1 MNMPLEDCSIA
12 ESDELFNKQLDTVSE
27 FEPKLIEPS
36 FKPTNNIHKPAEN
49 IKTNAVNIAYQNGT
63 GELYMRAGVAIF
75 TLCALISHIL
85 HLIQMFEAYFIDKE
99 GIIKCK
105 ATFFITVISKVSC
118 VLFILFQSAFIFK
131 YANIVLHSGKNIAI
145 LGLMHI
151 ICTNFCLFIRTVIAE
166 TAAEINHEYYHESL
180 HDNIFNH
187 SIYYANEKS
196 LDNTNSTKLHYEHLK
211 NLGCI
216 NISISEISKQI
227 QKTQNGLA
235 EFLYS
240 FVIEY
245 CLLAMTIFYVLWS
258 SFKSRYSKNVQKSN
272 FQMKPV
278 ENRRLSIFQNRRGSL
293 FGKSSASFNGIDK
306 TRGSTNHSIESNRF
320 TIDCSKSTKGYVEIY
335 L

>member
-12 ESDELFNKQLDTVSE
+12 ESDELFNKQLDNVTE

-36 FKPTNNIHKPAEN
+36 FKPTNKTIHKPAEN
-49 IKTNAVNIAYQNGT
+49 IVYQNGT

-75 TLCALISHIL
+75 TLCALISHII

-166 TAAEINHEYYHESL
+166 TAAEINHEYSHESL
-180 HDNIFNH
+180 HENIFNH
-187 SIYYANEKS
+187 SEMS
-196 LDNTNSTKLHYEHLK
+196 LDSANKTKLHYEHLK

-227 QKTQNGLA
+227 QKTQNRVA
-235 EFLYS
+235 EHLYP
-240 FVIEY
+240 FVVEF

-258 SFKSRYSKNVQKSN
+258 SFESRYSKKFQKSN
-272 FQMKPV
+272 CQMKPI
-278 ENRRLSIFQNRRGSL
+278 EKRRLSIFQNRRGSL
-293 FGKSSASFNGIDK
+293 FGKNNAIDK
-306 TRGSTNHSIESNRF
+306 TQGSKENTNHSIESNRF